1 MSLRGVLLGGIVA
14 AGLGLSGAGVTAA
27 LMDVPQ
33 DAVPVQDP
41 VGDALRAK
49 AAQTAPAPAPAPTP
63 QPLTPPAPTVP
74 IQDIPAGTTSLTV
87 VEPTPQEEVPEDGE
101 EITEEE
107 TTAEATVEEPTST
120 VRRRLPVA
128 LVQAIDKTTAE
139 TMQFEVEV
147 GGRPVRFSKNLIFKV
162 RACEVSGANELTE
175 DAIAYLEIGVQPR
188 SVQPSNEARQVF
200 KGWMFA
206 SSPSLNGLEHP
217 LYDAWVVGC
226 KNR

>member
-41 VGDALRAK
+41 VGDALREK
-49 AAQTAPAPAPAPTP
+49 AAQAAPAPQAPAQVLNTP
-63 QPLTPPAPTVP
+63 ASPTV
-74 IQDIPAGTTSLTV
+74 QDIPAGTTSLTV
-87 VEPTPQEEVPEDGE
+87 VEPTPQEEVPDE
-101 EITEEE
+101 EAAEEE
-107 TTAEATVEEPTST
+107 AVAETVEEPTST

-128 LVQAIDKTTAE
+128 MVQAIDKTTAE

-147 GGRPVRFSKNLIFKV
+147 GGRPVRFAKNLIFKV
-162 RACEVSGANELTE
+162 RACEVTGANELTE

-188 SVQPSNEARQVF
+188 SAQPSNEARQVF

-226 KNR
+226 KSR

>member
-14 AGLGLSGAGVTAA
+14 AGLGLSGAGVTAS

-41 VGDALRAK
+41 VGDALREK
-49 AAQTAPAPAPAPTP
+49 AAQPAPQAPAQVLTAPASAP
-63 QPLTPPAPTVP
+63 V
-74 IQDIPAGTTSLTV
+74 QDIPAGTTSLTV
-87 VEPTPQEEVPEDGE
+87 VEPTPQEEVSDEGEDAA
-101 EITEEE
+101 EEE
-107 TTAEATVEEPTST
+107 TVAETVEEPAST

-162 RACEVSGANELTE
+162 RACEVTGANEVTE

-188 SVQPSNEARQVF
+188 SAQPSNEARQVF

>member
-49 AAQTAPAPAPAPTP
+49 AAQTAPAPAPVPTP

-74 IQDIPAGTTSLTV
+74 VQDIPAGTTSLTV
-87 VEPTPQEEVPEDGE
+87 VEPTPQEEVPEE
-101 EITEEE
+101 EIAEEE
-107 TTAEATVEEPTST
+107 TTAEAAVEEPTST

-188 SVQPSNEARQVF
+188 SAQPSNEARQVF